1 MPTRII
7 TAIACGF
14 TLFIG
19 WFAWSMYTT
28 ARPIAE
34 ESLRGAALSI
44 AAAVEHL
51 AASDRSFAMLDGYAS
66 PDLAYLSVSDHNG
79 VILFHTNS
87 RLINQR
93 LRTSLNRPK
102 GANGFEERRV
112 RLGTGEEAYLA
123 RMPLHAD
130 GKEYLLTLALHTYR
144 YDRVI
149 RRAKTGVIVLASMV
163 CAGWLLVMIISRYMR
178 REEMHR
184 LEMHHRQ
191 EMVRLGEMGALLAHE
206 IRNPLGG
213 IKGFAQ
219 LVEESD
225 DAKRSAGFASK
236 IVTQASRLE
245 DLVND
250 LLAFA
255 REEKDAHVPLDLAPL
270 VEESVAL
277 VRHEAEQQHIDVK
290 LSIARGIVVPMAAER
305 IEQLLL
311 NLCKNAVQA
320 MPGGGELRAE
330 LRRERDMAIITI
342 ADSGIGIQPTH
353 LDHIFEPFWTS
364 KARGTGLGLALCRR
378 IAEEHGGAVRVK
390 SAVNQGTVFTVE
402 LPLTT

>member
-51 AASDRSFAMLDGYAS
+51 AASDPSFAMLDGYAS
-66 PDLAYLSVSDHNG
+66 PDLAYLSVSDHSG
-79 VILFHTNS
+79 IILFHTNG
-87 RLINQR
+87 RLIKRR
-93 LRTSLNRPK
+93 LETPPPT
-102 GANGFEERRV
+102 NGFEERRV

-123 RMPLHAD
+123 RMPLHA
-130 GKEYLLTLALHTYR
+130 GGNEYLLTMALHTYR

-163 CAGWLLVMIISRYMR
+163 CAGWLLVIIISRYMR

-225 DAKRSAGFASK
+225 DAKRSAGFAAK
-236 IVTQASRLE
+236 IVVQASRLE
-245 DLVND
+245 ALVND
-250 LLAFA
+250 LLAFVRMEKSA
-255 REEKDAHVPLDLAPL
+255 RAPVDLAPL
-270 VEESVAL
+270 VEESAAL
-277 VRHEAEQQHIDVK
+277 VRHEAEEQRVAVT
-290 LSIARGIVVPMAAER
+290 LSLAAGVVAPIMAER

-311 NLCKNAVQA
+311 NLCKNGVQA
-320 MPGGGELRAE
+320 MPDGGELRIE
-330 LRRERDMAIITI
+330 LRRERNAAVIVVS
-342 ADSGIGIQPTH
+342 DSGIGIRPEQM
-353 LDHIFEPFWTS
+353 DHIFEPYWTS
-364 KARGTGLGLALCRR
+364 KAKGTGLGLALCKR
-378 IAEEHGGAVRVK
+378 IAEEHGGGIRVE
-390 SAVNQGTVFTVE
+390 SVVNRGTAFKVE
-402 LPLTT
+402 LPLTA